1 MCIFIHRSIL
11 CLSGKN
17 NITWGQPSCLVSER
31 GKQIGKPNTIQY
43 GHIYIVHYIVL
54 YVCKYNSMTI
64 YV

>member
-1 MCIFIHRSIL
+1 MFIR
-11 CLSGKN
+11 KN